1 MYFYTNTLWTI
12 ILSCSKNQSCQQQS
26 NATQNFFVIII
37 LINIILYNKNKRFQ
51 QNKDKIIT
59 YANIKINDLF
69 IFKKYK

>member
-1 MYFYTNTLWTI
+1 MPHKT
-12 ILSCSKNQSCQQQS
+12 S
-26 NATQNFFVIII
+26 FVIII

-69 IFKKYK
+69 IFKNISDKYLNQMIFSFTFLKILIIII

>member
-1 MYFYTNTLWTI
+1 
-12 ILSCSKNQSCQQQS
+12 QQS